1 MNGSNFF
8 IGMGQVLSE
17 HELFINGL
25 REALKVRGIKVK
37 TKDLLQ
43 YFQFVHSVCP
53 WFPLEDTID
62 SKKWNR
68 VGDALKD
75 Y

>member
-1 MNGSNFF
+1 
-8 IGMGQVLSE
+8 MGQVLSE

-25 REALKVRGIKVK
+25 REALKVRGIKVR

-43 YFQFVHSVCP
+43 YFQLVHSVGP